1 MEPSFK
7 TLTGDVLVDKNPV
20 QDWIDDKG
28 NTFNAVIFSAPQ
40 ATFLFTV
47 GIGGPLS
54 FSENETFVTN
64 DTETI
69 FYPPYNEITVQPI
82 SGIPTD
88 FSVYKENVSL
98 QYKIA
103 QHDELFVK
111 SLVDFVAYEP
121 SYFVYD
127 DSIYKTLLSYNSPGK
142 SFDDSL
148 LQFSQTFEDPVFV
161 KNVENELCLPIENS
175 KYKEIVENNSNNGA
189 LKLSKPA
196 SMTNKHKIVHSLS
209 ENE

>member
-1 MEPSFK
+1 MEPSFQN
-7 TLTGDVLVDKNPV
+7 LTGDVLVDANSVP
-20 QDWIDDKG
+20 DWIDDKE
-28 NTFNAVIFSAPQ
+28 NAYNAVIFTSAE

-54 FSENETFVTN
+54 ISENENFVTN

-88 FSVYKENVSL
+88 FSLYKKNVSVE
-98 QYKIA
+98 YTII
-103 QHDELFVK
+103 HDELFLK
-111 SLVDFVAYEP
+111 SLVDFVVYGP
-121 SYFVYD
+121 SYFVYE
-127 DSIYKTLLSYNSPGK
+127 DSIYEKSIGYTHQET

-161 KNVENELCLPIENS
+161 KNFKTGVRLPMEKS
-175 KYKEIVENNSNNGA
+175 KYTEIVKNNSGNGA
-189 LKLSKPA
+189 LKLSKPT
-196 SMTNKHKIVHSLS
+196 SITSKHKVVHSLS
-209 ENE
+209 KNK

>member
-1 MEPSFK
+1 METSFK
-7 TLTGDVLVDKNPV
+7 TLTGDVLVDTNPV
-20 QDWIDDKG
+20 PDWIDDKET
-28 NTFNAVIFSAPQ
+28 TFNAVIFSAPK

-47 GIGGPLS
+47 GIGGPLA

-64 DTETI
+64 DTETV

-82 SGIPTD
+82 SGIPSD

-98 QYKIA
+98 KYKLV
-103 QHDELFVK
+103 HDELFIK
-111 SLVDFVAYEP
+111 SLVDFVVYGP

-127 DSIYKTLLSYNSPGK
+127 DSIYEKSLSYK
-142 SFDDSL
+142 SKETFDDSL

-161 KNVENELCLPIENS
+161 KNVENELCLPIEQS
-175 KYKEIVENNSNNGA
+175 KYTEIIENNSNNGA

-196 SMTNKHKIVHSLS
+196 SMTSKHKIVHSLS